1 MSDLIVAI
9 GLVLVLEG
17 LIYAVFPGS
26 MRKMVEEMA
35 RLPDAS
41 LRSFGLG
48 ALCVGVFIVWL
59 VRG

>member
-17 LIYAVFPGS
+17 MIYALFPGS
-26 MRKMVEEMA
+26 MRKMVEEMSK
-35 RLPDAS
+35 LSDGT
-41 LRSFGLG
+41 LRTFGLG
-48 ALCVGVFIVWL
+48 ALICGVFVVWL